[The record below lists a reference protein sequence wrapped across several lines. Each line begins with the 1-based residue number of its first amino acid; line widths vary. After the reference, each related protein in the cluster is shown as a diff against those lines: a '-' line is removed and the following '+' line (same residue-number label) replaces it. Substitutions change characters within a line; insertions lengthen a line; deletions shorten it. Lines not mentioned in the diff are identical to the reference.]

1 MGLDLFAPEHF
12 AWGITSVLLPEG
24 VDGTE
29 VLRLALEKHG
39 VCMAGGQDQ
48 LKGRIVRIGHMGWVD
63 WADVLAGLYALDRG
77 LMEAGGF
84 SGARDYLEQ
93 GMAAYRAALEGKPGE
108 PLPRVLVHS

>member
-1 MGLDLFAPEHF
+1 M
-12 AWGITSVLLPEG
+12 LLPEG

-93 GMAAYRAALEGKPGE
+93 GMAAYRAALEDKPGE
-108 PLPRVLVHS
+108 FLPRVLVHS